1 MMLARIGG
9 FGFGSAPGVGP
20 GLSAC
25 DGLLGCDAA

>member
-1 MMLARIGG
+1 MMPARIGG
-9 FGFGSAPGVGP
+9 FGLGPAPDVGP